1 MPATQKF
8 TEVIG
13 LSVIMG
19 GISFVLSIVIAVPL
33 GVLAATKQYSRADY
47 VITSVALVGISL
59 PTFFFATLL
68 KLFFSVKLGW
78 FDLYGLVGRDYAQL
92 DSMGQFLDK
101 ANHLVLPIV
110 TLVIVSIGGYM
121 RYTRTNMLE
130 VLNADYIRTARAKGL
145 SERTVIYKHAFRNT
159 LIPLVTIIGG
169 SLPGL
174 FSGALITETLFSIRH
189 RLRLLPV
196 HGRGRHPVHDVL
208 PVLHGGADAGQQPA
222 DRYSVRRGRPAR
234 AHFLKKGD
242 CTPMSENTQNQNPKQ
257 EQYSLNDDRR
267 VKVLSPGALVAKRFF
282 RNRLA
287 VVGLSIL
294 VAMFLFSFVGACQPY
309 GQDEQFFTYTQMS
322 KEFVGVTRND
332 TMRFVV
338 ADGQNFGSI
347 AQSKALEA
355 VKKGNTE
362 FNYKDVTTPSTSRAT
377 TFTLSIRR
385 GHHGYAS
392 RDLVNEADG
401 APKFSFDVKLAA

>member
-1 MPATQKF
+1 MRNYIIKRVAQSVLILFCVMFIIYALIRSLPSSFAETMAMQLAQAPGAKPYEEWLAQLNASYGLDLDIVPGFFTWLSKAVVGNFGDSWKWNVPATQKF

-101 ANHLVLPIV
+101 ANH
-110 TLVIVSIGGYM
+110 
-121 RYTRTNMLE
+121 TRTNMLE

-174 FSGALITETLFSIRH
+174 FSGAPTTETLFSIPGIGYISYQSMVAGDIPFTMFY
-189 RLRLLPV
+189 LSFMAVLTLASNLLTDILYGVVDP
-196 HGRGRHPVHDVL
+196 R
-208 PVLHGGADAGQQPA
+208 
-222 DRYSVRRGRPAR
+222 VRI
-234 AHFLKKGD
+234 
-242 CTPMSENTQNQNPKQ
+242 S
-257 EQYSLNDDRR
+257 
-267 VKVLSPGALVAKRFF
+267 
-282 RNRLA
+282 
-287 VVGLSIL
+287 
-294 VAMFLFSFVGACQPY
+294 
-309 GQDEQFFTYTQMS
+309 
-322 KEFVGVTRND
+322 
-332 TMRFVV
+332 
-338 ADGQNFGSI
+338 
-347 AQSKALEA
+347 
-355 VKKGNTE
+355 
-362 FNYKDVTTPSTSRAT
+362 
-377 TFTLSIRR
+377 
-385 GHHGYAS
+385 
-392 RDLVNEADG
+392 
-401 APKFSFDVKLAA
+401 